1 MYELSLE
8 DMLLVAKIIA
18 FVNGDKSIVLTD
30 IDKDMAFRLMKK
42 MIDQRYD
49 MNSQQKEQYKLL
61 LDIYKHMS

>member
-49 MNSQQKEQYKLL
+49 MNPQQKEQYKLL

>member
-18 FVNGDKSIVLTD
+18 FVNGDKSIALTD

-49 MNSQQKEQYKLL
+49 MNPQQKEQYKLL

>member
-1 MYELSLE
+1 MYELSFE

-49 MNSQQKEQYKLL
+49 MNTQQKEQYKML
-61 LDIYKHMS
+61 LDIYKHMN